1 MGSGL
6 SGASD
11 TLSASHQA
19 AEACLESMGL
29 TPGETPDLAL
39 VFFSPH
45 HLTTVGQVSMAML
58 RRLRCR
64 RMIGISTEGV
74 MGGSHLIERAPALG
88 VLAFRCPG
96 VTVTPFSSEQFPVAD
111 GSAES
116 LFALREA
123 VGVTDDLAATFLL
136 ADPFSV
142 SMVKMLPD
150 LNAARVGG
158 RGVIFGGLASASMNA
173 GGNALLLDDRILKYG
188 AVGVSLSGPIRVD
201 AVVSQGCRAYGPPM
215 VITKAKNNLVLELG
229 GKPAIEAIQGVLSDA
244 GDHRRTLVAS
254 GMYLGIAIDEQKPRF
269 GRDDFLIRRLVGVRP
284 EQGAVA
290 VAELVRPG
298 QTVRL
303 HTRDAKTARD
313 DLAMVLDGQKLHDPP
328 AGILVAAAAGRGR
341 RLFKDGPGDAQAIA
355 KAFSQAAS
363 GSELS
368 KGGTPFYVSPPPL
381 PLVGFVSTGEVAP
394 IGGRSHVHQQTACV
408 AIIRDAAT

>member
-1 MGSGL
+1 M
-6 SGASD
+6 
-11 TLSASHQA
+11 SASHQA
-19 AEACLESMGL
+19 AESCLESLSLG
-29 TPGETPDLAL
+29 TGETPDVAI

-45 HLTTVGQVSMAML
+45 HLTAVAQVSMAVM

-88 VLAFRCPG
+88 ILALRCPG
-96 VTVTPFSSEQFPVAD
+96 VTVTPFATEQFPVAD

-116 LFALREA
+116 LFALRDV
-123 VGVTDDLAATFLL
+123 VGISEDLAATFLL
-136 ADPFSV
+136 ADPFST

-158 RGVIFGGLASASMNA
+158 RGVIFGGMASASMNA

-201 AVVSQGCRAYGPPM
+201 AVVSQGCKAYGPAM
-215 VITKAKNNLVLELG
+215 VITKARNNLSLELG
-229 GKPAIEAIQGVLSDA
+229 GKPAIEAIQDALSEV
-244 GDHRRTLVAS
+244 GSQRRSLVAS
-254 GMYLGIAIDEQKPRF
+254 GMYMGIAIDEQKPRF
-269 GRDDFLIRRLVGVRP
+269 GRDDFLVRRIVGVRP

-290 VAELVRPG
+290 VAELVRAG

-303 HTRDAKTARD
+303 HTRDAQTARD
-313 DLAMVLDGQKLHDPP
+313 DLAMVLDAQKLHDPP

-341 RLFKDGPGDAQAIA
+341 RLFKDGPGDAQAIT
-355 KAFSQAAS
+355 KAFSQAAA
-363 GSELS
+363 GTELS
-368 KGGTPFYVSPPPL
+368 KGGTPYYSTPPAL
-381 PLVGFVSTGEVAP
+381 PLAGFVTTGEVAP
-394 IGGRSHVHQQTACV
+394 IAGRSHVHHQTACV
-408 AIIRDAAT
+408 AIIRDVAD